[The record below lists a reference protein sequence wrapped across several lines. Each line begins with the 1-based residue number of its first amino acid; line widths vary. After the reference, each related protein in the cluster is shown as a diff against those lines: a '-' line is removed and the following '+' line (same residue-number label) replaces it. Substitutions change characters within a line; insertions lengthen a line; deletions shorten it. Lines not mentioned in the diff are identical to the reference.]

1 MASGAGPSHKPRHV
15 CELCDVRVESAA
27 TLQAHFTGK
36 RHQRLVS
43 LQQGRQNQAD
53 RSLFITGFRK
63 GTSELELTD
72 YFNSYGSVSNVFM
85 DKDKGAYAI
94 LEFSTKD
101 RAQTVLQTSPHI
113 LDEHELKVKPR
124 ELKTFSPKRQ
134 HKRQAGTGDGQ
145 ATEQE
150 EVFRA
155 LCGQPSVDDQMSML
169 MQYHQIS
176 PEGIR
181 VRYLVCTL
189 LREVFQ
195 EFFPACRVFPFGSS
209 VNGFGRPGCDLDLY
223 LDFGR
228 SKFDYQFATPSSGS
242 DKNLTDPSREEATT
256 EKTVD
261 SSEMNSTDTADHE
274 LDSDNVISMED
285 IESASVEELL
295 SLLANILK
303 RCAPGCAK
311 VQVVPSS
318 RCPVVKFV
326 HKDTGL
332 RCDISINNRLALHN
346 TELLH
351 LYRTVYPG
359 LTPLVCVVRE
369 WARLGGIAGNCAGG
383 GPRLTNYALTW
394 MVVYYLQME
403 GVLPSVQQLRDVCD
417 PTEVLLVDGWD
428 CSFTRQIDK
437 FPTKGK
443 TPSPVELLKGFFH
456 FFSKF
461 EFETSVVSPLTGQHL
476 SITQVSTNQIIS
488 TAGVQSQ
495 ALQAANQASTSQHAS
510 EDVTAN
516 EGSDSCQQFKI
527 GPINVQ
533 DPFELNHNVAGNVN
547 EKTAQRIAEEFDKA
561 AEICSKQNFG
571 TKMSYLPDSVPWGV
585 AKLLKNAAK
594 PRQHSKKQCLHQTP
608 TASPKP
614 LSPEP
619 GIPNESPDLKE
630 RDYVIPIQ
638 MKMSKLPPH
647 FVTAFSNSD
656 ELKQTWCEKVEGF
669 VEELFTRVLKM
680 EEQSKVTKTDDIQ
693 ERLEEVS
700 RSAQSDVRLNDVE
713 QSSRKRAHSP
723 EVQDTKLKV
732 KRVECSE
739 DPEVKS
745 YQGHSFSHATG
756 TQQTIGRSQELP
768 ESCAEKPNSFS
779 GTKLKVKRVEC
790 SEDPEVKSC
799 QGHSFSHATGIQ
811 QSIGRSQKLLESCAE
826 KTNSSSGTKLK
837 VKRVECSED
846 PEVKSCQGHSFLHA
860 TGTQQSIGKSHDIQP
875 SCAEKPNS
883 YSKGTDVL
891 AESPCHNIEKSP
903 DDISNVDKEEDQLKV
918 MTTPHGQ
925 GTSHLL
931 VRYITKHRVWVGR
944 RKVRRQLARD
954 TIPGLSLEEQVT
966 NQIIG
971 EDPVGGAELVFQVQS
986 GRKFDVNS
994 TAVELRLSAG
1004 RGDRE
1009 FRDLFHFLELFL
1021 VKMVENHLMGS
1032 CL

>member
-36 RHQRLVS
+36 RHQKLVS

-72 YFNSYGSVSNVFM
+72 YFNRYSSVSNVFM

-94 LEFSTKD
+94 VEFSTKD

-113 LDEHELKVKPR
+113 LDDHELTVKPR
-124 ELKTFSPKRQ
+124 ELKAFSPKRQ

-145 ATEQE
+145 ASEQE

-176 PEGIR
+176 PEAVR

-228 SKFDYQFATPSSGS
+228 SKFDYQFATASSGS
-242 DKNLTDPSREEATT
+242 DKNLSDPSREESTV

-261 SSEMNSTDTADHE
+261 SSSEMNSADTADHE

-295 SLLANILK
+295 ALLANILK

-369 WARLGGIAGNCAGG
+369 WARLGGIAGNSTGG

-394 MVVYYLQME
+394 MVVYYLQTE
-403 GVLPSVQQLRDVCD
+403 AVLPSVQQLRDVCD

-443 TPSPVELLKGFFH
+443 TPSSVELLKGFFH

-461 EFETSVVSPLTGQHL
+461 DFETSVVSPLTGQHL

-571 TKMSYLPDSVPWGV
+571 TRMSYLPDTVPWGV

-669 VEELFTRVLKM
+669 VEELFTLVLKM
-680 EEQSKVTKTDDIQ
+680 EEQSKLAKTEHIQ

-700 RSAQSDVRLNDVE
+700 RSPQSDVRLKDVE
-713 QSSRKRAHSP
+713 QSDIGSRKRAHSP

-745 YQGHSFSHATG
+745 CQGHSSSHTTR
-756 TQQTIGRSQELP
+756 TQQTIGSSQELL
-768 ESCAEKPNSFS
+768 ESCAEKPNSSS
-779 GTKLKVKRVEC
+779 GTELKVKRVEC
-790 SEDPEVKSC
+790 SEDPEVKSS
-799 QGHSFSHATGIQ
+799 QGHSFS
-811 QSIGRSQKLLESCAE
+811 
-826 KTNSSSGTKLK
+826 N
-837 VKRVECSED
+837 
-846 PEVKSCQGHSFLHA
+846 A
-860 TGTQQSIGKSHDIQP
+860 TGTQQTTGRSHDIQP

-883 YSKGTDVL
+883 YSKDADVL
-891 AESPCHNIEKSP
+891 AETPCHNIEKPP
-903 DDISNVDKEEDQLKV
+903 DDITKVDEDNTRQEDQLKS
-918 MTTPHGQ
+918 MAAPHGQ
-925 GTSHLL
+925 GSSHEYGSEGHLL
-931 VRYITKHRVWVGR
+931 VRYVTKHRVWVGR

-966 NQIIG
+966 NQIIE
-971 EDPVGGAELVFQVQS
+971 EDPVGGAELVFQVQY

-994 TAVELRLSAG
+994 TAVELRLSPG

-1021 VKMVENHLMGS
+1021 VKMVENHLME
-1032 CL
+1032 

>member
-27 TLQAHFTGK
+27 TLQAHYSGK
-36 RHQRLVS
+36 RHQKLVS

-94 LEFSTKD
+94 VEFSTKD

-113 LDEHELKVKPR
+113 LDDHELTVKPR

-145 ATEQE
+145 ASEQE

-176 PEGIR
+176 PEGVR

-228 SKFDYQFATPSSGS
+228 SKFDYQFATPSS
-242 DKNLTDPSREEATT
+242 
-256 EKTVD
+256 
-261 SSEMNSTDTADHE
+261 ADHE

-295 SLLANILK
+295 ALLANILK

-359 LTPLVCVVRE
+359 LTRLVCVVRE
-369 WARLGGIAGNCAGG
+369 WARLGGIGGNSAGG

-394 MVVYYLQME
+394 MVVYYLQTE
-403 GVLPSVQQLRDVCD
+403 AVLPSVQQLRDVCD

-461 EFETSVVSPLTGQHL
+461 EFETSVVSPLSGQHL
-476 SITQVSTNQIIS
+476 SITQVSTNQIIP
-488 TAGVQSQ
+488 TAGVQGESQ
-495 ALQAANQASTSQHAS
+495 ALQATNQASTSQHAS
-510 EDVTAN
+510 EEVTAN
-516 EGSDSCQQFKI
+516 EGSDSCHQFKI
-527 GPINVQ
+527 GPINFQ
-533 DPFELNHNVAGNVN
+533 DPFELSHNVAGNVN
-547 EKTAQRIAEEFDKA
+547 EKTAQRIAEEFNKA

-619 GIPNESPDLKE
+619 GIPNESPDLKQ

-656 ELKQTWCEKVEGF
+656 ELKQTWCEKVENF
-669 VEELFTRVLKM
+669 VGELFTRVLKM
-680 EEQSKVTKTDDIQ
+680 EEQSKVAKTEDIQ
-693 ERLEEVS
+693 ESSEDVT
-700 RSAQSDVRLNDVE
+700 RSPHSDVRLKNVE
-713 QSSRKRAHSP
+713 QSDISSRKRGHSP
-723 EVQDTKLKV
+723 EV
-732 KRVECSE
+732 
-739 DPEVKS
+739 
-745 YQGHSFSHATG
+745 H
-756 TQQTIGRSQELP
+756 
-768 ESCAEKPNSFS
+768 
-779 GTKLKVKRVEC
+779 GTKLKVKRVEH

-799 QGHSFSHATGIQ
+799 QGHSFSHATGTQ
-811 QSIGRSQKLLESCAE
+811 QGIGRSHELLKSCAE
-826 KTNSSSGTKLK
+826 KPNSSSGTKLK
-837 VKRVECSED
+837 VKRVECPED
-846 PEVKSCQGHSFLHA
+846 PEVKSCQGHSFSHA
-860 TGTQQSIGKSHDIQP
+860 TGTQQ
-875 SCAEKPNS
+875 KPNS
-883 YSKGTDVL
+883 SSKDTDVL
-891 AESPCHNIEKSP
+891 AESPCHNIEKTP
-903 DDISNVDKEEDQLKV
+903 DDITKVDEDNAIQDEQLKSI
-918 MTTPHGQ
+918 TAPHGQ
-925 GTSHLL
+925 GTSHENGSKRHLL
-931 VRYITKHRVWVGR
+931 VSYVTKHRVWVGR
-944 RKVRRQLARD
+944 RKVRRQLAKD

-966 NQIIG
+966 NQIIE

-986 GRKFDVNS
+986 GRKFDVKS
-994 TAVELRLSAG
+994 TAVELRLSAW

-1021 VKMVENHLMGS
+1021 VKMVENHLME
-1032 CL
+1032 